1 VKVKNEEERMWYPAV
16 ILHSHE
22 DNTYDVMYDDD
33 TTEHKVPESNIKRI
47 DEGMGN
53 KREFNVGELVVFRS
67 DFKPN
72 RIWKI
77 KEFQRGYAVLKTEDK
92 EGLDSD
98 LKVAALTDIERYV
111 PPAQNMS
118 APLSQP
124 APLQQQ
130 PVVVNVIAGEN
141 NSMVSSQP
149 SQEPSQPQEL
159 SHVSDESTDFSTP
172 KIRFKKEENEN
183 EKEKEKEGGN
193 ANFLSGGSIVVKK
206 I

>member
-1 VKVKNEEERMWYPAV
+1 M
-16 ILHSHE
+16 
-22 DNTYDVMYDDD
+22 
-33 TTEHKVPESNIKRI
+33 

-53 KREFNVGELVVFRS
+53 KREFNVGELVVFRN

-77 KEFQRGYAVLKTEDK
+77 TEFQRGYAVLKTDDK

-98 LKVAALTDIERYV
+98 LKVAALTDIELYV
-111 PPAQNMS
+111 PTAQNMS

-149 SQEPSQPQEL
+149 TKPSQDQNVEIQD
-159 SHVSDESTDFSTP
+159 SESTDFSTP
-172 KIRFKKEENEN
+172 KIRFKKEEKD
-183 EKEKEKEGGN
+183 EKEEGGSSN
-193 ANFLSGGSIVVKK
+193 NFLSGKSIVVKK